1 MSRLVNIQTNF
12 SIGELD
18 PLVRGR
24 VDLQQYYN
32 ALQTASNVFIQPQ
45 GGLKR
50 RDGLKYISEL
60 PSAANPGDGVKLI
73 PFEFSTDDSYM
84 FALVNQRIYIFRNN
98 ALVTNINSSG
108 NNYLAVSTLTSAMLD
123 TIKYTQNADTIIFV
137 HKDLAPIKIVRGAD
151 HNLWTLS
158 TITFKNTPVYA
169 PTIATSNPSSTITP
183 TGTSGSITVNAGSS
197 IFSSSHEKQ
206 YINLTE
212 SYGRIKI
219 VEYVSATQVKG
230 IVEINLFNSSQVASS
245 DWELETGYV
254 DSWSSSK
261 GYPVSA
267 TFHQGRLYF
276 GGSKSQPTTFWGSVV
291 GDFFNFNLGG
301 GLDDESVTATIA
313 TDSLNQIVDIHSG
326 RDLQIFTSG
335 SEFYIPQTIDQAITP
350 ENVLV
355 RTATRNGT
363 KPGVPVAGLDS
374 GTIYIQRSGKML
386 NEMAF
391 TDTEQAYNTANIS
404 LLSSHLLNN
413 PVDMA
418 IRRSTSTEETDRL
431 FVVNSGDGSMSCYS
445 ILRSQNVIAPSKVTT
460 SGEFLAVGVDVDTIY
475 TIIKRTIN
483 SATKYFVEVF
493 DSSLHTD
500 SAVYVSAA
508 SSTGTAAHLPS
519 STVDIINDGNV
530 EEQQTTNGS
539 GVVTF
544 SRASASN
551 YEMGLPFSLEVKT
564 MPVQPKFQGSVS
576 AKGFKK
582 RIIEVNADVYQ
593 SKAMSINSQLV
604 PFRSFGED
612 VLDQAVQSFTGV
624 KKVGPLLG
632 FNDEGT
638 ITITQSVPLELNLLA
653 LDYKVSIGG

>member
-1 MSRLVNIQTNF
+1 MSRLINIQTNF

-60 PSAANPGDGVKLI
+60 PSAANPGNGVRLV

-84 FALVNQRIYIFRNN
+84 FALVHQRIYIFRNN

-108 NNYLAVSTLTSAMLD
+108 NDYLAVSTLTSVMLD

-137 HKDLAPIKIVRGAD
+137 HKDLAPIKIVRGGD

-169 PTIATSNPSSTITP
+169 PTITTSNPSSTITP

-230 IVEINLFNSSQVASS
+230 IVEINLFNSSQVASG

-335 SEFYIPQTIDQAITP
+335 SEFYIPQTIDQAVTP

-475 TIIKRTIN
+475 TIVKRTIN

-500 SAVYVSAA
+500 SAVYVSA
-508 SSTGTAAHLPS
+508 SSTTGTAAHLPS

-544 SRASASN
+544 ARASASN

-593 SKAMSINSQLV
+593 SKAMSVNSQLV

-612 VLDQAVQSFTGV
+612 VLDQPVQSFTGV

>member
-1 MSRLVNIQTNF
+1 MSRLINIQTNF

-60 PSAANPGDGVKLI
+60 PSAANPGNGVRLV

-84 FALVNQRIYIFRNN
+84 FALVHQRIYIFRNN

-108 NNYLAVSTLTSAMLD
+108 NDYLAVSTLTSAMLD

-137 HKDLAPIKIVRGAD
+137 HKDLAPIKIVRGGD

-169 PTIATSNPSSTITP
+169 PTITTSNPSSTITP

-230 IVEINLFNSSQVASS
+230 IVEINLFNSSQVASG

-335 SEFYIPQTIDQAITP
+335 SEFYIPQTIDQAVTP

-475 TIIKRTIN
+475 TIVKRTIN

-500 SAVYVSAA
+500 SAVYVSA
-508 SSTGTAAHLPS
+508 SSTTGTAAHLPS

-544 SRASASN
+544 ARASASN

-593 SKAMSINSQLV
+593 SKAMSVNSQLV

-612 VLDQAVQSFTGV
+612 VLDQPVQSFTGV

>member
-1 MSRLVNIQTNF
+1 
-12 SIGELD
+12 
-18 PLVRGR
+18 
-24 VDLQQYYN
+24 
-32 ALQTASNVFIQPQ
+32 
-45 GGLKR
+45 
-50 RDGLKYISEL
+50 
-60 PSAANPGDGVKLI
+60 
-73 PFEFSTDDSYM
+73 M
-84 FALVNQRIYIFRNN
+84 FALVNQRIYIYRN
-98 ALVTNINSSG
+98 ATLVTNINSTG
-108 NNYLAVSTLTSAMLD
+108 NDYLAVSTLTSAMLS
-123 TIKYTQNADTIIFV
+123 TIKYTQSADTIIFV
-137 HKDLAPIKIVRGAD
+137 QKDLAPIKIVRGAD

-169 PTIATSNPSSTITP
+169 PTITTSNPSSTLTP
-183 TGTSGSITVNAGSS
+183 SGTSGSITLTAGSS
-197 IFSSSHEKQ
+197 VFTADHEKQ

-212 SYGRIKI
+212 SFGRIKI
-219 VEYVSATQVKG
+219 IEYVSGTSVKG
-230 IVEINLFNSSQVASS
+230 IVEINLFNSSAIASGN
-245 DWELETGYV
+245 WELETGYV
-254 DSWSSSK
+254 DSWSASK
-261 GYPVSA
+261 GYPVST

-291 GDFFNFNLGG
+291 ADFFNFNLGG
-301 GLDDESVTATIA
+301 SLDDESVTATIS

-335 SEFYIPQTIDQAITP
+335 SEFYIPQTVDQAITP

-386 NEMAF
+386 NEMSF

-431 FVVNSGDGSMSCYS
+431 FVVNSGNGSMSCYS
-445 ILRSQNVIAPSKVTT
+445 ILRSQNVIAPSKITT

-475 TIIKRTIN
+475 TIVKRTIN

-493 DSSLHTD
+493 DSTLHTD
-500 SAVYVSAA
+500 SAVYVSA
-508 SSTGTAAHLPS
+508 SSTTGTAAHLPS

-551 YEMGLPFSLEVKT
+551 YEMGLPFALEVKT
-564 MPVQPKFQGSVS
+564 MPVQPKFSGSVS

-593 SKAMSINSQLV
+593 SKAMSVNSQLV

-612 VLDQAVQSFTGV
+612 ILDSAVESFTGI